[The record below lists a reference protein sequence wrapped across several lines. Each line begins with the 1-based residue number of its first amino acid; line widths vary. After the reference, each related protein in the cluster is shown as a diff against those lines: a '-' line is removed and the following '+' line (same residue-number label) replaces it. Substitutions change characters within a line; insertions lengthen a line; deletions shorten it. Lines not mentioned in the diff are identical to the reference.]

1 MFIQRKAGL
10 RQRKKLSLTSLLT
23 GLVTLVVLLTST
35 IILVGSYDSKKQSL
49 METTLHLNYTNADR
63 MSRTMDSLFQ
73 SISGSLAYNARILS
87 NMDAMTPEQV
97 DHQLELMR
105 NSSNYFNSIVVI
117 GVDGVVHN
125 VEPATLGGTVG
136 KHINSQSSKDALALQ
151 RPYISAPYM
160 TATTNRLIVFLSQP
174 IFSSDGTYLGIL
186 GGTIY
191 LQENNVLSRIF
202 GNNSVDDLG
211 SYYNIVD
218 SGGHL
223 LYHPDKELSGKDVSS
238 NKVVQKLMKG
248 ESGEQ
253 EVRNLHSIDLL
264 AGYSSVPAN
273 GWGIVVVSP
282 MSLIHQQLI
291 GHIQTIIG
299 YSLVPFIALLIVVI
313 LVARR
318 IARPFAYLA
327 KLVSQMGKKTV
338 FPEDKPRSYWSREA
352 DLLTEAVFS
361 AVADIREQTDQ
372 LTQEAATDALTGLKN
387 RRFMEYTL
395 GQWIASEIPFSLIVL
410 DVDRFKFVNDT
421 YGHVTGDEV
430 LKHVAGVIVSSLRP
444 DDMCHRYGGEEFIIL
459 LARTRPAEAFIVAE
473 RVRRALE
480 QSKGPI
486 PSQVTVSQGIAHYP
500 LHASEQEKLLEKADQ
515 ALYLAKSNGRNR
527 TVIAEDTPAA
537 PSA

>member
-1 MFIQRKAGL
+1 MLTLRKAGP

-35 IILVGSYDSKKQSL
+35 IMLVGSYDSKRQSL
-49 METTLHLNYTNADR
+49 METTLHLNFTNADR

-73 SISGSLAYNARILS
+73 SIGGSLAYNAQMLS
-87 NMDAMTPEQV
+87 DMDVRTPEQV
-97 DHQLELMR
+97 EHQLKLMR

-117 GVDGVVHN
+117 GADGVVRN
-125 VEPATLGGTVG
+125 VEPATIGTAG
-136 KHINSQSSKDALALQ
+136 KHISSQSTKEALALRQ
-151 RPYISAPYM
+151 PYISAPYM
-160 TATTNRLIVFLSQP
+160 TATTKRLIVFLSQP
-174 IFSSDGTYLGIL
+174 IFSRNGTYLGIL

-211 SYYNIVD
+211 SYYYIVD
-218 SGGHL
+218 SDGHL
-223 LYHPDKELSGKDVSS
+223 LYHPDKQLSGMDISS

-253 EVRNLHSIDLL
+253 EVRNLQGTDLL

-282 MSLIHQQLI
+282 MSLIHRQLI
-291 GHIQTIIG
+291 GHIETIIG
-299 YSLVPFIALLIVVI
+299 YSLVPFIVLLIGVI

-318 IARPFAYLA
+318 LARPFAYLA
-327 KLVSQMGKKTV
+327 DLVSKMGKEKIV
-338 FPEDKPRSYWSREA
+338 IPEAKPHWSREA
-352 DLLTEAVFS
+352 DLLTKAVFL
-361 AVADIREQTDQ
+361 AVTDIQEHTDQ

-387 RRFMEYTL
+387 RRSLEYTL
-395 GQWIASEIPFSLIVL
+395 SQWIDSGTPFSLIVL

-444 DDMCHRYGGEEFIIL
+444 DDVCHRYGGEEFVIL
-459 LARTRPAEAFIVAE
+459 LARTRPQEAFKVAE

-500 LHASEQEKLLEKADQ
+500 LHASEQEGLLKMADQ
-515 ALYLAKSNGRNR
+515 ALYQAKSNGRNR
-527 TVIAEDTPAA
+527 TMIAEDKPAA